1 MRRESYG
8 QAPGLVQRKE
18 RGGATDKKWDQS
30 VITRFQVRDHVIEGQ
45 VKPDHDLGSEDS
57 ERLRGEERGSVNV
70 GKGMV
75 NYRLIRSRWWHGLK
89 GTKGC

>member
-1 MRRESYG
+1 MN
-8 QAPGLVQRKE
+8 
-18 RGGATDKKWDQS
+18 QS
-30 VITRFQVRDHVIEGQ
+30 EITQVRDHWIEGQ
-45 VKPDHDLGSEDS
+45 VDTVQDLGPEDS

-89 GTKGC
+89 GTK